1 MGNQVEQLKGYLEQ
15 ALGIPFGAQSIF
27 LDASDGEFMID
38 PLSLSDY
45 KTITPAKPTHIFVK
59 VCWRLKSRIRQRG
72 EKKPPRWKL
81 QKEFREV
88 DFCQFLALTISIFLR
103 LHFCIPPPL

>member
-59 VCWRLKSRIRQRG
+59 VCGRLKSGIRPKG
-72 EKKPPRWKL
+72 ERRSHLDGNSK
-81 QKEFREV
+81 QFREV
-88 DFCQFLALTISIFLR
+88 DFCHFLAR
-103 LHFCIPPPL
+103 

>member
-1 MGNQVEQLKGYLEQ
+1 MSAPPPSGRPAPTPRLQIVFHLADGSTHERVFKMGNQVEQLKGYLEQ

-45 KTITPAKPTHIFVK
+45 KSITPAKPTHIFVT
-59 VCWRLKSRIRQRG
+59 VCRWLK
-72 EKKPPRWKL
+72 W
-81 QKEFREV
+81 
-88 DFCQFLALTISIFLR
+88 
-103 LHFCIPPPL
+103 